1 MEAFLSL
8 ALTSFLLLLL
18 PELVLLTLLLPL
30 AWPPEPALDTEELE
44 EDRDPDLDLDL
55 LDAGVELRDL
65 DREELRDFDLDL
77 SESESELEDN
87 LDCLLETP
95 ILDLILKLFI

>member
-1 MEAFLSL
+1 M
-8 ALTSFLLLLL
+8 
-18 PELVLLTLLLPL
+18 LLPL
-30 AWPPEPALDTEELE
+30 ACPPEPALDTEELE